1 MNLVWQ
7 AEDSL
12 REKKLQN
19 DLGDLLKTM
28 VAFANS
34 VAPHDVA
41 TILIGEKDD
50 GTVQGVT
57 NVESIQ
63 RSVAKEAEK
72 IYPEIYYK
80 TEVYERDGKN
90 CVRVDIKRNGLA
102 PHFGGAGWVRQ
113 GSKSV
118 PATREL
124 YQQLIDLRSSKVRS
138 LTEWKG
144 KVVTLSYANVAHS
157 VPGPNWGAFPCE
169 LIEVTGFFSTFKK
182 KDSEQRQSEPNDW
195 LTLGWDD
202 QESRLHVYVAAN
214 MKSRPPNG
222 W

>member
-90 CVRVDIKRNGLA
+90 CVRVDI
-102 PHFGGAGWVRQ
+102 
-113 GSKSV
+113 
-118 PATREL
+118 
-124 YQQLIDLRSSKVRS
+124 
-138 LTEWKG
+138 
-144 KVVTLSYANVAHS
+144 
-157 VPGPNWGAFPCE
+157 
-169 LIEVTGFFSTFKK
+169 
-182 KDSEQRQSEPNDW
+182 SEMD
-195 LTLGWDD
+195 
-202 QESRLHVYVAAN
+202 
-214 MKSRPPNG
+214 
-222 W
+222 